1 MARPRPLHAL
11 STDLLFHRV
20 GISRRRAAHEPK
32 RLESPEFRPFPLALR
47 LSYRADCQVS
57 SCPFRPQVSGT
68 SNRQNGTI
76 TTVQGNL
83 PHYNSHGF
91 NHLRLSNRPLTLR
104 GRGVEEKLLGAASFS
119 VLTSA
124 LIGTLSFRQ
133 WAKRIARQGSCQ
145 NKSPDRVEPFVGC
158 LRKAA
163 LFLGTIPHSMVIE
176 SSSHKSK

>member
-57 SCPFRPQVSGT
+57 SCPFRPQVCGT

-76 TTVQGNL
+76 TTVQRNL

-104 GRGVEEKLLGAASFS
+104 TIRQGRFVLRIDSGDASEAGYVLVYFDAKGVSQRM
-119 VLTSA
+119 VYSA
-124 LIGTLSFRQ
+124 LTPEKPSEDTRYFFTVLED
-133 WAKRIARQGSCQ
+133 K
-145 NKSPDRVEPFVGC
+145 
-158 LRKAA
+158 
-163 LFLGTIPHSMVIE
+163 
-176 SSSHKSK
+176 

>member
-20 GISRRRAAHEPK
+20 GISPRRAAHDPK

-57 SCPFRPQVSGT
+57 SCPFRPQVCGT

-104 GRGVEEKLLGAASFS
+104 PSGK
-119 VLTSA
+119 VLKARSA
-124 LIGTLSFRQ
+124 
-133 WAKRIARQGSCQ
+133 
-145 NKSPDRVEPFVGC
+145 D
-158 LRKAA
+158 
-163 LFLGTIPHSMVIE
+163 
-176 SSSHKSK
+176 

>member
-57 SCPFRPQVSGT
+57 SCPFRPQVCGT

-76 TTVQGNL
+76 TIVQGNL

-91 NHLRLSNRPLTLR
+91 NHLRLSNRPLTLSEMKEAQR
-104 GRGVEEKLLGAASFS
+104 NFGSF
-119 VLTSA
+119 TDGP
-124 LIGTLSFRQ
+124 IGDLYR
-133 WAKRIARQGSCQ
+133 
-145 NKSPDRVEPFVGC
+145 
-158 LRKAA
+158 
-163 LFLGTIPHSMVIE
+163 
-176 SSSHKSK
+176 

>member
-11 STDLLFHRV
+11 STDLLSHRV
-20 GISRRRAAHEPK
+20 GISRRRAAHDPK

-57 SCPFRPQVSGT
+57 SCPFRPQVCGT

-104 GRGVEEKLLGAASFS
+104 VVPVAITAEIKTGASLFSTLTGGTHFNGRSG
-119 VLTSA
+119 
-124 LIGTLSFRQ
+124 
-133 WAKRIARQGSCQ
+133 RISIR
-145 NKSPDRVEPFVGC
+145 SPANPNRD
-158 LRKAA
+158 A
-163 LFLGTIPHSMVIE
+163 
-176 SSSHKSK
+176 

>member
-57 SCPFRPQVSGT
+57 SCPFRPQVCGT

-104 GRGVEEKLLGAASFS
+104 PVTVASRVGWLSAEAISNGESTGGIGR
-119 VLTSA
+119 T
-124 LIGTLSFRQ
+124 T
-133 WAKRIARQGSCQ
+133 RIRRAPSTTCA
-145 NKSPDRVEPFVGC
+145 FV
-158 LRKAA
+158 
-163 LFLGTIPHSMVIE
+163 MM
-176 SSSHKSK
+176 